1 MREWRGR
8 AGGVSVKSG
17 QEHVCKD
24 AGVQAAEVQRALG
37 SACPH
42 SRAAAARSFA
52 AGKKK
57 IAAQLPTTGRDR
69 RGRWIPEASARERI
83 FSVHGSSCVRGPKSS
98 MERRPDRRHEVQSG
112 DDERFSVSSHLS
124 KMGPGFLD

>member
-42 SRAAAARSFA
+42 PRAAALARQRQVA
-52 AGKKK
+52 EK
-57 IAAQLPTTGRDR
+57 IAAQLPTKYFQTITGKQ
-69 RGRWIPEASARERI
+69 
-83 FSVHGSSCVRGPKSS
+83 F
-98 MERRPDRRHEVQSG
+98 
-112 DDERFSVSSHLS
+112 
-124 KMGPGFLD
+124 